1 MTEKNPPILENILTP
16 APSVLLGQK
25 NNWLLLAGINWSAI
39 VKSFTRQNWCVKYQC
54 SPKWVPSEMFC
65 FKKEL
70 LVLFLSPGQGCD
82 SSSCEWDVICT
93 SFAIV
98 SHSCLVKSC
107 QPAEHAASARLCQAS
122 LEMQGMGVSS
132 GSPCA
137 LSWNGSRT
145 ASGPSSADTTK
156 KHNFCQSS
164 VLGHTPP
171 HSCVPTAIVT
181 CLKMHRGNSK
191 APSVLM
197 SCHFHTNSSKS
208 TSFSHT
214 HKHFLLF

>member
-1 MTEKNPPILENILTP
+1 MDIPFHPSSCWEIISILLTKCYPTCLWHKRITGFKLFLVMTEKNPPILENILTP

-54 SPKWVPSEMFC
+54 SPKWVPREMFC

-107 QPAEHAASARLCQAS
+107 QPAEHAASAALPGILGNAGYGCQLGQPLCAELKWIQNS
-122 LEMQGMGVSS
+122 LGAILCRHYKETQFLSKFSVRAH
-132 GSPCA
+132 PTPLLCA
-137 LSWNGSRT
+137 HCNRYL
-145 ASGPSSADTTK
+145 P
-156 KHNFCQSS
+156 
-164 VLGHTPP
+164 
-171 HSCVPTAIVT
+171 
-181 CLKMHRGNSK
+181 
-191 APSVLM
+191 
-197 SCHFHTNSSKS
+197 
-208 TSFSHT
+208 
-214 HKHFLLF
+214 